1 MHKILT
7 ILLLLVSNVVFAA
20 FPVFSE
26 IVTFTSEETESMFNL
41 GGFLLGLLVGIYGV
55 IIAYLIKDKKVVKSS
70 WWGFGLRAFLI
81 ICIYTL
87 IIFRFNIGTGFPL

>member
-55 IIAYLIKDKKVVKSS
+55 IIAYLIKDKKVIKSS

>member
-55 IIAYLIKDKKVVKSS
+55 IIAYLIKDKKVIKSS

-81 ICIYTL
+81 VCIYTL

>member
-7 ILLLLVSNVVFAA
+7 ILLLLVSNIVFAA
-20 FPVFSE
+20 FPVCSE
-26 IVTFTSEETESMFNL
+26 IVTITSEEAESMFNL

-81 ICIYTL
+81 VCIYTL
-87 IIFRFNIGTGFPL
+87 VILRFNIGAEFPL